1 MTDRYHHGDLR
12 RELLRA
18 AGAVLEEDGPE
29 AITLRGLAR
38 RLGVSHAAPGYH
50 FADRAALLVE
60 LAAQGHQMLEAA
72 MAERLRNDSAEAP
85 AVAIGEGYLDFALT
99 HPQRFRLMFAGVADL
114 SPSQSAS
121 FTEAASTSFETLVL
135 TTTGTPD
142 PSGDPDRW
150 LSAWAI
156 VHGLA
161 TLWVDGSLSKD
172 DSDVAD
178 FRRSATR
185 ILRAHTAAAH

>member
-1 MTDRYHHGDLR
+1 
-12 RELLRA
+12 
-18 AGAVLEEDGPE
+18 
-29 AITLRGLAR
+29 
-38 RLGVSHAAPGYH
+38 
-50 FADRAALLVE
+50 
-60 LAAQGHQMLEAA
+60 